1 MRLRLGIETN
11 YSIITDKGTSF
22 ANARHNALR
31 RVIVDMYKVLG
42 EKPMEEPEGLLKA
55 PVNVL
60 KRPADIGLIP
70 SVHATDLMLA
80 LDVSV
85 ISPVTSSYIKK
96 ARNNIPEPLQAA
108 TAREKFKIDENQLW
122 VGAET
127 LAPIYEKCPIV
138 FEATGAWGETAQK
151 WFKKVMQLFKKKFPE
166 GIHRSSPLGLERHW
180 GATSF
185 AAHYHQKFALSL
197 AKFRGASFWHS
208 RVNSIET

>member
-70 SVHATDLMLA
+70 SVHGTDLMLA

-96 ARNNIPEPLQAA
+96 RGITFLN
-108 TAREKFKIDENQLW
+108 
-122 VGAET
+122 
-127 LAPIYEKCPIV
+127 
-138 FEATGAWGETAQK
+138 
-151 WFKKVMQLFKKKFPE
+151 LFKQRQQ
-166 GIHRSSPLGLERHW
+166 GRSSRSTRTSYGSVPRH
-180 GATSF
+180 
-185 AAHYHQKFALSL
+185 
-197 AKFRGASFWHS
+197 
-208 RVNSIET
+208 